1 MNTPARDAR
10 VNNALLVI
18 QQVNDGLTV
27 IDACKAVGIPRSSFY
42 YTIKANPEAIAEYQ
56 EMIATNAREQL
67 GLILLSRRA
76 ILEKVVQGGLAE
88 DTKPRDRLYILKTLD
103 TLLDDIFNKLQG
115 DNASK
120 QEVQVFL
127 RQGPTLRRQV
137 PRMTATQDTI
147 TIEDES

>member
-10 VNNALLVI
+10 VNNALQVI

-56 EMIATNAREQL
+56 EMIATDAREQL

-76 ILEKVVQGGLAE
+76 ILEKVVQDGLAE
-88 DTKPRDRLYILKTLD
+88 DTTPRDRLYILKTLD
-103 TLLDDIFNKLQG
+103 TLLDDFVNKLQG
-115 DNASK
+115 DNASE
-120 QEVQVFL
+120 QEAQVFL

-137 PRMTATQDTI
+137 SRMTATQDTI